1 MLADSLPDKF
11 GTRLIDEYLVQQGRT
26 IQNLTAV
33 ERLCYLGNRG
43 MGALEYVPQ
52 LGIKIPD
59 QAINIDDL
67 AKLTDKILILKLMN
81 RHWSS

>member
-1 MLADSLPDKF
+1 
-11 GTRLIDEYLVQQGRT
+11 
-26 IQNLTAV
+26 
-33 ERLCYLGNRG
+33 